1 MPPAA
6 KKQYNNLS
14 IRALQLPLG
23 FLALGLFVY
32 LLVKAKTIILP
43 LFMAVGIWYLINA
56 IAKPI
61 MNVKIGGKSLPGFVC
76 YAASI
81 ALLLFGIYMIAG
93 LVSRNIDNVVKR
105 APHYQQNLEIMFEKT
120 VEKLHIDNPLSFK
133 DMAGYFDVGRLLRDL
148 AGTFTGLAG
157 KAFVVFVYVAFL
169 LYEQRTFDRK
179 IAGIAS
185 SRAQE
190 KRIRAILRSIDSKIR
205 TYLGVKTFVSA
216 LTGVISF
223 GIMKWVG
230 VDFADFWGLIIFF
243 LNFIPML
250 GSIVAVIFPALLTLV
265 QFDTL
270 GPFLTIAIGL
280 TATQIAI
287 GNFLDP
293 RMMGQSL
300 NLSPIVILT
309 SLATW
314 GTIWGIPGM
323 FLSIPIMVI
332 VTITLSQFR
341 ATRPIAILLSEKGQ
355 LSKLDGDED

>member
-1 MPPAA
+1 MPSNA
-6 KKQYNNLS
+6 KKQYNVS
-14 IRALQLPLG
+14 VRALQLPLG

-43 LFMAVGIWYLINA
+43 LFMAVGIWYLLNA

-61 MNVKIGGKSLPGFVC
+61 MNFRIAGKRLPGFLC
-76 YAASI
+76 YTAAI
-81 ALLLFGIYMIAG
+81 ALLAFAIYMITG
-93 LVSRNIDNVVKR
+93 LVSRNIDSVVKR
-105 APHYQQNLEIMFEKT
+105 APHYQQNLEMMFEKT
-120 VEKLHIDNPLSFK
+120 VQKLHLENPLSIK
-133 DMAGYFDVGRLLRDL
+133 DMAGYFDIGRILRDL

-157 KAFVVFVYVAFL
+157 TAFVVFVYVAFL

-179 IAGIAS
+179 IAGIAAS
-185 SRAQE
+185 PAQE
-190 KRIRAILRSIDSKIR
+190 KRIRAILRSIDTKIR

-216 LTGVISF
+216 LTGLISF

-265 QFDTL
+265 QFDTM
-270 GPFLTIAIGL
+270 GPFLIIAIGL
-280 TATQIAI
+280 TGTQIAI

-332 VTITLSQFR
+332 VTITLSQF
-341 ATRPIAILLSEKGQ
+341 APTRPIAILLSEKGQ
-355 LSKLDGDED
+355 LSELDSDPV

>member
-1 MPPAA
+1 VPSNA
-6 KKQYNNLS
+6 KKQYNVS
-14 IRALQLPLG
+14 VRALQLPLG

-43 LFMAVGIWYLINA
+43 LFMAVGIWYLLNA

-61 MNVKIGGKSLPGFVC
+61 MNFRIAGKRLPGFLC
-76 YAASI
+76 YTAAI
-81 ALLLFGIYMIAG
+81 ALLAFAIYMITG
-93 LVSRNIDNVVKR
+93 LVSRNIDSVVKR
-105 APHYQQNLEIMFEKT
+105 APHYQQNLEMMFEKT
-120 VEKLHIDNPLSFK
+120 VQKLHLENPLSIK
-133 DMAGYFDVGRLLRDL
+133 DMAGYFDIGRILRDL

-157 KAFVVFVYVAFL
+157 TAFVVFVYVAFL

-179 IAGIAS
+179 IAGIAAS
-185 SRAQE
+185 PAQE
-190 KRIRAILRSIDSKIR
+190 KRIRAILRSIDTKIR

-216 LTGVISF
+216 LTGLISF

-265 QFDTL
+265 QFDTM
-270 GPFLTIAIGL
+270 GPFLIIAIGL
-280 TATQIAI
+280 TGTQIAI

-332 VTITLSQFR
+332 VTITLSQF
-341 ATRPIAILLSEKGQ
+341 APTRPIAILLSEKGQ
-355 LSKLDGDED
+355 LSELDSDPV